1 MSRLLSTT
9 RLFGAETGDSPVK
22 EVEVQCFELEMKHQ
36 QDIFDSIHVSFIINY
51 YYCL

>member
-1 MSRLLSTT
+1 MSRLLSAT
-9 RLFGAETGDSPVK
+9 RLFEAETGASPVK

-36 QDIFDSIHVSFIINY
+36 QDIFETINVSFTTNY

>member
-1 MSRLLSTT
+1 MSRLLTAT
-9 RLFGAETGDSPVK
+9 RLFETGDSPVK

-36 QDIFDSIHVSFIINY
+36 QDIFETINVSFTTNY